1 MGSAVLRSSPA
12 GIQTA
17 TLYTKQLQV
26 YLYGSYYQLL
36 RTPSSDDAKINKS
49 KTRDNMMCGP
59 IVCLLLLPFIC
70 TFSEGKSCTGE
81 ILPQILMAADN
92 TESVKSCLKRGGKC
106 CSVLEDGNH
115 VIWDE
120 GSDIKDTTCDMC
132 WNGTSRMDNYEK
144 LCWIGEKVNL
154 AISMWTL
161 ASGMGKMWDKV
172 KASDKISWDRMW
184 NDWSGTK
191 KQ

>member
-1 MGSAVLRSSPA
+1 
-12 GIQTA
+12 
-17 TLYTKQLQV
+17 
-26 YLYGSYYQLL
+26 
-36 RTPSSDDAKINKS
+36 
-49 KTRDNMMCGP
+49 
-59 IVCLLLLPFIC
+59 
-70 TFSEGKSCTGE
+70 
-81 ILPQILMAADN
+81 
-92 TESVKSCLKRGGKC
+92 
-106 CSVLEDGNH
+106 

-161 ASGMGKMWDKV
+161 ASGMGKMWGKV

-184 NDWSGTK
+184 NDWQFIIEQWWCCIWHG
-191 KQ
+191 QDVGHGQGI